1 MAFPAQYLHQAL
13 MVVAVKM
20 RAARLEGSHKFLSGL
35 QERFYRSVRSV
46 TVESPSLSRRLSVRP
61 DAEIDDWVIALADRG
76 ARLHFDKGVERRP
89 WREIIREKFSRDERW
104 VRAPLAYATR
114 IEIDGAV
121 IGLLSEWT
129 ERPASPESGELT
141 AVGWDIVYKQRRFD
155 YVDEA
160 YSVREASQRLCV
172 VLERAEELCARHDW
186 SKYRDI
192 FAGARKTLGGE
203 GQFTPHGGALLDPR
217 LFSNEARVLFEA
229 ASTAWVFGGM
239 GTFADMWVTTRE
251 EIEEYQRCQGELL
264 TAIDAAIISAVNLGG
279 LA

>member
-35 QERFYRSVRSV
+35 QERLFRSVRSV

-76 ARLHFDKGVERRP
+76 ARLHFEKGVEKRP
-89 WREIIREKFSRDERW
+89 WREIIREKLSRGEPP
-104 VRAPLAYATR
+104 VRPRLAKATR

-129 ERPASPESGELT
+129 ERPASPESGELA

-160 YSVREASQRLCV
+160 YSVREASERLCLV
-172 VLERAEELCARHDW
+172 PSARKSCALATSGPSTGTFSRVRGKRWAERANSLPM
-186 SKYRDI
+186 
-192 FAGARKTLGGE
+192 AGRCLTRACFPTKRESCLRRQVRPGSSGGWE
-203 GQFTPHGGALLDPR
+203 HLPTCG
-217 LFSNEARVLFEA
+217 
-229 ASTAWVFGGM
+229 
-239 GTFADMWVTTRE
+239 
-251 EIEEYQRCQGELL
+251 
-264 TAIDAAIISAVNLGG
+264 
-279 LA
+279 